1 MAQFTLLHQGKST
14 EEETKPDR
22 RSVSPMRLVLKI
34 PESSQLLSIQLA
46 DRLIVGR
53 SGSGGD
59 PDIDLTTLGGAQHGI
74 SRWHAVFTFDDTQLF
89 VEDLNSTNGTRIN
102 GYRLDAGRAYH
113 LRNGDELELGRL
125 RLIVQVVRP
134 PS

>member
-1 MAQFTLLHQGKST
+1 MY
-14 EEETKPDR
+14 
-22 RSVSPMRLVLKI
+22 LVLKV
-34 PESSQLLSIQLA
+34 PDSAQMLSVQLA

-53 SGSGGD
+53 GGGD
-59 PDIDLTTLGGAQHGI
+59 HNPDIDLTDFEAARQGL
-74 SRWHAVFTFDDTQLF
+74 SRWHAVFTYDEAQLF

-102 GYRLDAGRAYH
+102 GYRLDSGRAYH

-125 RLIVQVVRP
+125 RLIVHVVRP

>member
-1 MAQFTLLHQGKST
+1 VAQFTLLHQAKAD
-14 EEETKPDR
+14 EAETKPDGKHI
-22 RSVSPMRLVLKI
+22 SPMRLVLKA
-34 PESSQLLSIQLA
+34 PDRRQMLSVQLA

-53 SGSGGD
+53 SGNGRD
-59 PDIDLTTLGGAQHGI
+59 PDIDLTELDAARYGL
-74 SRWHAVFTFDDTQLF
+74 SRWHAVLTFDDAELC

-102 GYRLDAGRAYH
+102 GYKLDAGRAYR